1 MNTRAPDPFD
11 EDDEALQWAGDD
23 VAGRDAPRL
32 GGSLDSDP
40 ESDADASHEDLDDD
54 ADADAPARR
63 DVPTL
68 AVTAVFGVLYAAVTL
83 GWILSVQLLGY
94 PAIDLPGEIMWQF
107 GEFLSLISA
116 GVWFAAVLALTHE
129 GMRRRA
135 LVRAGWLALGLG
147 VLVPLPYLLGALG

>member
-1 MNTRAPDPFD
+1 VNTRAPDPFD

-32 GGSLDSDP
+32 GEPAGDDLDSDA
-40 ESDADASHEDLDDD
+40 EGSDEEIDGV
-54 ADADAPARR
+54 DAPARR

-68 AVTAVFGVLYAAVTL
+68 AVTALFGILYAAVTL

-94 PAIDLPGEIMWQF
+94 PSIDLPGEIMWQF
-107 GEFLSLISA
+107 GEFLSLISG
-116 GVWFAAVLALTHE
+116 GVWFAAVLALTPE
-129 GMRRRA
+129 GTRRRP